1 MYTLCNPSLFL
12 SFHCISSSLSLVLH
26 HLLYHLLQIPSL
38 ALEVLDHPFF
48 LMLYLFT
55 LFSLSPTFPVL
66 HSAAHTCTHSFCG
79 GRRDANKNETW
90 GLCRRP
96 PADWGTPWEWWSAG
110 SLSLPRRW
118 TRCSGLA
125 APPPLHPALPLLFHL
140 LSCTGV
146 YQQYTHPGCW
156 ASLAVITK
164 SMNTP
169 PHYLTV
175 RASERKQNE
184 YPAAASSFLNTSIM

>member
-1 MYTLCNPSLFL
+1 MFGTSSSQASFLSHLLIIYFKFPLTYFACITLCNT
-12 SFHCISSSLSLVLH
+12 
-26 HLLYHLLQIPSL
+26 Y
-38 ALEVLDHPFF
+38 
-48 LMLYLFT
+48 T
-55 LFSLSPTFPVL
+55 
-66 HSAAHTCTHSFCG
+66 HTYAQYFCG

-110 SLSLPRRW
+110 SLSLPCCW
-118 TRCSGLA
+118 TRRSGLA
-125 APPPLHPALPLLFHL
+125 APPPLYPALPLLFLL

-175 RASERKQNE
+175 RASESKQNE
-184 YPAAASSFLNTSIM
+184 YPVAASLFLNASIM